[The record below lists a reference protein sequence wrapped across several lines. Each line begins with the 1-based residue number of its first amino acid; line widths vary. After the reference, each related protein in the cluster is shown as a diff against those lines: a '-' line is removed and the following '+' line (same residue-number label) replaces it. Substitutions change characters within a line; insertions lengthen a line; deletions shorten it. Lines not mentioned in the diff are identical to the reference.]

1 MNDSFGLAAF
11 RSRTQVL
18 RMEDA
23 LHRAGLSA
31 GVIATPREVAIGC
44 GLSVRFDLAQTPQV
58 MQVYRR
64 LSPGALIGFYR
75 VEGYGTRRLTLTPL
89 VEKPIYKQPGALT
102 RGCLWGYNVGRRGAV
117 WNRFSRSCFRA
128 KSRRSGCKL
137 TGGTLFIYGSL
148 RILSKFST
156 SKDNRHGQR
165 RTKPPDSCRAGAAV
179 PRRAARAALRQSV

>member
-64 LSPGALIGFYR
+64 LNPGALIGFYLLGISLASIGLFLSAQTDSQATAAGMSFAATLLLFFLSTLAKLVSNSSSATLAAAAILLLLPAGALYAMTKSWR
-75 VEGYGTRRLTLTPL
+75 ACACCAAVLETANAVCYFLLPERFSGGFPALMRRL
-89 VEKPIYKQPGALT
+89 
-102 RGCLWGYNVGRRGAV
+102 
-117 WNRFSRSCFRA
+117 
-128 KSRRSGCKL
+128 
-137 TGGTLFIYGSL
+137 
-148 RILSKFST
+148 
-156 SKDNRHGQR
+156 
-165 RTKPPDSCRAGAAV
+165 
-179 PRRAARAALRQSV
+179 SVFDRYY